1 MKFLFSLNALKN
13 SVSKNA
19 LKDSW
24 NCGFVCGLR
33 FIKNEHID
41 ILQLS
46 RSDNWF

>member
-1 MKFLFSLNALKN
+1 MVGLNALKN
-13 SVSKNA
+13 SVSINA

-24 NCGFVCGLR
+24 NCGLR